1 MALVAISYEDAET
14 AWKGLFFKFPNKI
27 SSCPVI
33 GSYTRR
39 AKETYTPGCQ
49 LATVK
54 NKKKIK
60 IKLTNEVSTR
70 KKFAQVNKTDPNWA
84 SHLIKKKKVPAR
96 SGYCAATRDGQR
108 DGERNAG
115 WDSDADA
122 GCYKSLA
129 CRMDRTNL
137 YLCICKHL
145 LLLLLL
151 LIASKMNSVAE
162 K

>member
-84 SHLIKKKKVPAR
+84 SHLIKKKQGPSPLWILR
-96 SGYCAATRDGQR
+96 CNEGWTTRRGTERGMGQR
-108 DGERNAG
+108 RR
-115 WDSDADA
+115 
-122 GCYKSLA
+122 
-129 CRMDRTNL
+129 CRMLQVSSLSHGQNQFIFMYMQTFV
-137 YLCICKHL
+137 
-145 LLLLLL
+145 
-151 LIASKMNSVAE
+151 VAAVGSAAADCE
-162 K
+162 